1 MMTMSKALGA
11 AQAKAYYGSE
21 YSNSRESYYTEQE
34 RVEGEWSGKLAEE
47 LGLEGPIEREAFERL
62 MDGCDPRTGEQLV
75 RHVASKEYVN
85 EYGEKVKTSEHRAG
99 WDATFSAPK
108 SVSIAA
114 LVGGDKRLIRAHR
127 EAINETLHEAEKDTQ
142 ARLGGNTPAETTG
155 KFIAAKFEHDT
166 ARPDRETG
174 YAAPQLHTHV
184 VIANL
189 TQTADG
195 RIKPVQERELY
206 RGQAFNTAV
215 YRAKM
220 AEKSQHLGYEVEVD
234 QRTGAPELRGFSTEY
249 LQANSPRSL
258 EVQREAAEM
267 KARLAEQGITVK
279 EGAGLNQAAARV
291 DRKSKRYDR
300 PEMQRRHAEMDARF
314 GHQAR
319 TVVAQALERG
329 KIEHSQGAIIR
340 RAQESVTFARD
351 HAMERE
357 AVADMRKVTVDA
369 LRRNLGLT
377 TYEAVKEELAAR
389 EQRGGF
395 VGIVREH
402 QPQRMTT
409 RRMLDME
416 SANIG
421 RVLAD
426 QGRVGP
432 ITDERGVRELIKEA
446 TSNQHIR
453 LNDNQRQAVEMIL
466 TSRDRIISLQGSAG
480 TGKTT
485 TLSVLKGAVEHSGNE
500 IRGYAPT
507 TKAVKQLAE
516 SGIETQTLQK
526 FIRQGRASDNTQ
538 EHGPTQQY
546 GTDKNQSNSQ
556 EHSLTQQHSTSE
568 EHSNVQ
574 LPNDGQQQASGR
586 VWGRGIAGDID
597 GSASNSVMRGQDDG
611 DAAGRGSGGGRGK
624 GEEIYRTQAKCH
636 TLCLR

>member
-1 MMTMSKALGA
+1 MSKALGA
-11 AQAKAYYGSE
+11 AQAKSYYQSE
-21 YSNSRESYYTEQE
+21 YSSSRENYYTEGE

-47 LGLEGPIEREAFERL
+47 LGLEGPIEREQFERL
-62 MDGCDPRTGEQLV
+62 MDGQDPRTGEQLV
-75 RHVASKEYVN
+75 RHVPSKEYTN
-85 EYGEKVKTSEHRAG
+85 EYGDTVKTSEHRAG

-127 EAINETLHEAEKDTQ
+127 EAVNETLHEAEKDTQ

-189 TQTADG
+189 TRTADG
-195 RIKPVQERELY
+195 RMKPVQERELY

-215 YRAKM
+215 YRAKL
-220 AEKSQHLGYEVEVD
+220 AVKVQRLGYEVEVD
-234 QRTGAPELRGFSTEY
+234 QRTGAPELKGFTSDY
-249 LQANSPRSL
+249 LQANSPRRA

-300 PEMQRRHAEMDARF
+300 TEMQRRHAEMDARF

-319 TVVAQALERG
+319 DVVAQALERG
-329 KIEHSQGAIIR
+329 GIEHSREEVAR

-357 AVADMRKVTVDA
+357 AVADMRKVTTDA

-389 EQRGGF
+389 KQRGEF

-416 SANIG
+416 SANVR

-426 QGRVGP
+426 QGRV
-432 ITDERGVRELIKEA
+432 E
-446 TSNQHIR
+446 
-453 LNDNQRQAVEMIL
+453 
-466 TSRDRIISLQGSAG
+466 
-480 TGKTT
+480 
-485 TLSVLKGAVEHSGNE
+485 
-500 IRGYAPT
+500 
-507 TKAVKQLAE
+507 
-516 SGIETQTLQK
+516 
-526 FIRQGRASDNTQ
+526 
-538 EHGPTQQY
+538 
-546 GTDKNQSNSQ
+546 
-556 EHSLTQQHSTSE
+556 
-568 EHSNVQ
+568 
-574 LPNDGQQQASGR
+574 
-586 VWGRGIAGDID
+586 
-597 GSASNSVMRGQDDG
+597 
-611 DAAGRGSGGGRGK
+611 
-624 GEEIYRTQAKCH
+624 
-636 TLCLR
+636 